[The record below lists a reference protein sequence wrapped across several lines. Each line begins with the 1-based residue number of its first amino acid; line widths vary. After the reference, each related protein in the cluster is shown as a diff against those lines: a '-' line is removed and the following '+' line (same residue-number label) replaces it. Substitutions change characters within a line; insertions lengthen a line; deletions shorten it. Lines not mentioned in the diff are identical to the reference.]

1 MYVTRGVFRL
11 QLVALVALHSVTALL
26 SPTFFLQSRSRSTS
40 HVALQPEQHRQR
52 CDNDGRGLF
61 RSARTRWAMTM
72 REDPHMMPVPDKSGG
87 GRQGRSSRNKP
98 KIGQGGGS
106 RVGKPGGGGDP
117 AGGGAEM
124 EKQQGGAGVATITIE
139 RVDET
144 TETEFKEELD
154 KEGWWRVLLHND
166 EIHTFEYVTE
176 AIVKV
181 VPQITRKKAF
191 TIARTVHMNG
201 VGTITTVWKQL
212 AEQLCMGLQTF
223 GLTVSIAPDSKFND
237 NNEGGEEG

>member
-1 MYVTRGVFRL
+1 
-11 QLVALVALHSVTALL
+11 
-26 SPTFFLQSRSRSTS
+26 
-40 HVALQPEQHRQR
+40 
-52 CDNDGRGLF
+52 
-61 RSARTRWAMTM
+61 
-72 REDPHMMPVPDKSGG
+72 MMPVPGKSGA
-87 GRQGRSSRNKP
+87 GRQGRSSSNKP

-106 RVGKPGGGGDP
+106 RVGKPAGGGDP

-124 EKQQGGAGVATITIE
+124 EKQSGGAGVATITIE

-154 KEGWWRVLLHND
+154 QEGWWRVLLHND

-181 VPQITRKKAF
+181 VPSVTRKKAF

-223 GLTVSIAPDSKFND
+223 GLTVSIAPDAKFND
-237 NNEGGEEG
+237 NNEGPEGE